1 MAKAENIVKLIQF
14 LNFGAIWFTM
24 NFMLS
29 FFKTLFDLLPAQI
42 AYAHCDIP
50 CGIYDPHNAQMAAH
64 TVIRMMNLINEAKN
78 DVHKIARLTKV
89 KEDHAELVKH
99 EVRIIWGDYFKEEH
113 LKEHPNLHS
122 LVFKIMKHAS
132 KVKQEVDLKAADEL
146 LSKVQE
152 FSEIFWKT
160 KGRETIRIKSG
171 YPTEGE
177 IVVPK

>member
-1 MAKAENIVKLIQF
+1 MKLNSIF
-14 LNFGAIWFTM
+14 N
-24 NFMLS
+24 
-29 FFKTLFDLLPAQI
+29 LLPSHT

-64 TVIRMMNLINEAKN
+64 TVIRMTSLLGEAKG

-89 KEDHAELVKH
+89 KEEHAELVKH

-113 LKEHPNLHS
+113 LKDHPNLHS

-132 KVKQEVDLKAADEL
+132 KAKQEVSLEEANEL
-146 LSKVQE
+146 LEMTQE
-152 FSEIFWKT
+152 FAEIFWKT
-160 KGRETIRIKSG
+160 KGKETVRVPSN

-177 IVVPK
+177 LVIPK